1 MIGLL
6 LRVAVGVVA
15 AAAAA
20 AVVYTVYKKVT
31 KKAIIEEA
39 TKQLEEND
47 LFQEALKAR
56 ITEVEKTSGVV
67 TVDILDGFDDP
78 ILEDVEVHGEEIA
91 TNLKKG
97 QEILLDE

>member
-1 MIGLL
+1 MLGLL
-6 LRVAVGVVA
+6 FKVAVGVVA

-20 AVVYTVYKKVT
+20 AVIYTVYKKVT

-47 LFQEALKAR
+47 LFQEALKAK
-56 ITEVEKTSGVV
+56 ITEVEKSSGVV
-67 TVDILDGFDDP
+67 TVDILDSFDDP

-91 TNLKKG
+91 SNLHRG